1 MDWDTAYAARE
12 RGDLDRAIL
21 LYDKAIRAGG
31 LSDWQAA
38 VVLTERGVAYLD
50 KDLLDRA
57 IADFDA
63 ALEHRPG
70 ARPGLRQSRHRLS
83 PEG

>member
-21 LYDKAIRAGG
+21 LYDKVIRAGG

-38 VVLTERGVAYLD
+38 VALTERGVAYLD